1 MDSGASQIPTANIS
15 LCSIHQA
22 FQWRYYLPL
31 LGLEIFLALQI
42 AMETDIQID
51 YDLVTSSRMRD
62 QSVTSLGPLLCNLY
76 EWEEDFLMCL
86 HSDGTPCWPSVPK
99 VVGSNPAERPKAM
112 NRKKVKWL

>member
-1 MDSGASQIPTANIS
+1 
-15 LCSIHQA
+15 
-22 FQWRYYLPL
+22 
-31 LGLEIFLALQI
+31 
-42 AMETDIQID
+42 METDIQID

-86 HSDGTPCWPSVPK
+86 HSNGTPCWPSVPK

-112 NRKKVKWL
+112 NREKGEMALEAKVSMLESWGRNHWKGNDED